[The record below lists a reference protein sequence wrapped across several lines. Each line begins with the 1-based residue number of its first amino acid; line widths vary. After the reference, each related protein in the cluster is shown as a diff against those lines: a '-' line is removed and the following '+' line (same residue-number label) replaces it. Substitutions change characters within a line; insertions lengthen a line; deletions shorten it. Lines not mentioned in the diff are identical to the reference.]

1 MQEQGNI
8 ATRGQEQGIE
18 EPQMV
23 SGGAEEGAKE
33 RTAGAA
39 VAITEKTDG
48 MLGVEEREK
57 RHAA

>member
-1 MQEQGNI
+1 
-8 ATRGQEQGIE
+8 
-18 EPQMV
+18 MV